1 MMNGAV
7 TKKVPAKKA
16 SPISTVQE
24 RKQWLNMCNNFLT
37 ATPEML
43 SEGNNLFL
51 YKEVEVENI
60 PLELPVVKEEPKY
73 TDEVVILQ
81 KVGEAI
87 KPEGHIVINGKFAL
101 CLHGSRII
109 TTNTIL
115 KAKSNNRTFKIF
127 VKDITKDQ
135 FILQLKQHT
144 LTFNY

>member
-7 TKKVPAKKA
+7 TKKAPAKKL

-37 ATPEML
+37 ATVEPL
-43 SEGNNLFL
+43 SEVNNLFL

-60 PLELPVVKEEPKY
+60 PVELPVVKEEPKY

-81 KVGEAI
+81 KVGDAI
-87 KPEGHIVINGKFAL
+87 KPEGHMVINGKFAL

-109 TTNTIL
+109 TTKSIL
-115 KAKSNNRTFKIF
+115 KAKTNNRTFKII

-135 FILQLKQHT
+135 FTLQLKQHT

>member
-7 TKKVPAKKA
+7 TKKATAKKL

-24 RKQWLNMCNNFLT
+24 RKQWLNTCNNFLT
-37 ATPEML
+37 VTVEPL
-43 SEGNNLFL
+43 SEANNLFL

-60 PLELPVVKEEPKY
+60 PVEIPVVKEEPKY

-81 KVGEAI
+81 KVGDAI
-87 KPEGHIVINGKFAL
+87 KPEGHMVINGKFAL

-109 TTNTIL
+109 TTKSIL
-115 KAKSNNRTFKIF
+115 KAKTNNRTFKII

-135 FILQLKQHT
+135 FTLQLKQHT